1 MDNTISVSFNTDI
14 IEEDT
19 DVPLPSSKSIS
30 NRLLIMQHIAN
41 KKFHLKNIS
50 TSDDTVLMRD
60 LLDEIRD
67 NEGTDDEIELNV
79 NNAGT
84 VMRFLMALL
93 SFTDGQ
99 WLLTGSERMKNR
111 PVAPLVNA
119 LRSLGASI
127 EYTEMPNYP
136 PVRINGNKE
145 LCKTQNAMVEIDATL
160 SSQFISAIMM
170 IAPMFQNGLHIV
182 LRGTN
187 KVSVPYIQ
195 MTASLMRSC
204 GARVEFID
212 NNNIFAEGRY
222 CAPENPCIENDWSAA
237 SYMYAFLALSDK
249 GTLHL
254 PHLYEDSVQ
263 GDKIIADWFEN
274 FGIETVF
281 NHDGI
286 IATKVSSKI
295 SRSPRSY
302 DFTHHPDIAQTIA
315 VVCAGLGLEAR
326 ITGIHSLKHKETD
339 RIAAVSNELRK
350 LGASVEYNAINDEL
364 HLIGGSQGSGGNGS
378 GLRINPKEPIHTYGD
393 HRMAMAFA
401 TLAARYSNIKIE
413 NPEVVSKSFPDFW
426 DVIIGNF

>member
-1 MDNTISVSFNTDI
+1 MENTISVSFNTDI
-14 IEEDT
+14 LEEDA

-30 NRLLIMQHIAN
+30 NRLLVMQHIAG
-41 KKFHLKNIS
+41 KKFHLKNVS
-50 TSDDTVLMRD
+50 ASDDTVLMRE
-60 LLDEIRD
+60 LLEEIRD
-67 NEGTDDEIELNV
+67 NEGSDEEVELDV
-79 NNAGT
+79 SNAGT
-84 VMRFLMALL
+84 VMRFLTALL

-111 PVAPLVNA
+111 PVAPLVDA

-127 EYTEMPNYP
+127 EYTETPNYP
-136 PVRINGNKE
+136 PIRISGSRE
-145 LCKTQNAMVEIDATL
+145 LCKTQNAIVEIDATL

-170 IAPMFQNGLHIV
+170 VAPMFQNGLHIA

-204 GARVEFID
+204 GIKVEFID
-212 NNNIFAEGRY
+212 NSNIFAEGRY
-222 CAPENPCIENDWSAA
+222 STPENSCIENDWSAA

-249 GTLHL
+249 GVLHL
-254 PHLYEDSVQ
+254 PYLYEDSVQ
-263 GDKIIADWFEN
+263 GDKIIADWFED

-286 IATKVSSKI
+286 VVTKKSNEI

-315 VVCAGLGLEAR
+315 VVCVGLGLEAR

-339 RIAAVSNELRK
+339 RIAAVSNELRRI
-350 LGASVEYNAINDEL
+350 GANVEYNTKNDEL
-364 HLIGGSQGSGGNGS
+364 HIIGSSQN
-378 GLRINPKEPIHTYGD
+378 GLRINTKEPIRTYGD

-401 TLAARYSNIKIE
+401 TLAARYDNIKIE
-413 NPEVVSKSFPDFW
+413 NPQVVSKSFPDFW
-426 DVIIGNF
+426 DVILK

>member
-1 MDNTISVSFNTDI
+1 MENTISVSFNAGI
-14 IEEDT
+14 LEEDS

-30 NRLLIMQHIAN
+30 NRLLVMQHIAG

-50 TSDDTVLMRD
+50 ASDDTVLMRE
-60 LLDEIRD
+60 LLQEVRD
-67 NEGTDDEIELNV
+67 NESSEREIELYV

-84 VMRFLMALL
+84 VMRFLTALL
-93 SFTDGQ
+93 SFTDGD
-99 WLLTGSERMKNR
+99 WLLTGNERMKNR
-111 PVAPLVNA
+111 PIAPLVDA

-136 PVRINGNKE
+136 PIRINGNRE
-145 LCKTQNAMVEIDATL
+145 LCKTQSAIVEIDATL

-170 IAPMFQNGLHIV
+170 VAPMFQNGLHIA
-182 LRGTN
+182 LHGTN
-187 KVSVPYIQ
+187 KVSIPYIQ

-204 GARVEFID
+204 GVKVEFID

-222 CAPENPCIENDWSAA
+222 SAPENPCVENDWSAA
-237 SYMYAFLALSDK
+237 SYMYAFLALSGK
-249 GTLHL
+249 GMLRL
-254 PHLYEDSVQ
+254 PYLYEDSVQ
-263 GDKIIADWFEN
+263 GDKIIADWFED

-286 IATKVSSKI
+286 IITKKSNEI

-339 RIAAVSNELRK
+339 RIAAVYTELRR
-350 LGASVEYNAINDEL
+350 LGVNVEYSAKNDEL
-364 HLIGGSQGSGGNGS
+364 HIIGSSQSGSH
-378 GLRINPKEPIHTYGD
+378 INLKEPIRTYGD

-401 TLAARYSNIKIE
+401 TLAARYSCIKIE

-426 DVIIGNF
+426 NVITK